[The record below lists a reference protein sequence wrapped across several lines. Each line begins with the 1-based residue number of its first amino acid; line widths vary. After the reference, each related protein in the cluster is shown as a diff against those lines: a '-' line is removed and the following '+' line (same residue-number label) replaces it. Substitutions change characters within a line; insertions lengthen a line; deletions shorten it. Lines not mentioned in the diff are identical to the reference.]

1 MKLISKARGL
11 SRCGKSVVDTH
22 ARSISSCGNHDNGV
36 GLLFDID
43 GVILRGRKLIP
54 AAKDALMQLCDSE
67 GKFAVPTVFVTNAG
81 NTLCKTKADQLSS
94 ILDMQ
99 IDQDQ
104 VMLSHSPLR
113 MFQEYHDKC
122 VLLSGQGPIEE
133 IAKRIGFTN
142 TITINDVRSAYPFL
156 DMVDHKPRPA
166 ESSKYTAGTLPKIDA
181 VVLVGEPTRWETNL
195 QLIIDVLMTN
205 GTLENSDTSG
215 YGEQRVPVLACNMDL
230 QWMSDFSMP
239 RFGHGMFMH
248 CLESVYL
255 KLVGRPLLYSALIGK
270 PSTSTYQYAE
280 QLIIREARKIGLR
293 TPIHTLYAIGDNPM
307 ADIYGANLYNRV
319 LKRKSLTNKQES
331 RTVVTANDEASNIDS
346 NDENTRQQQSAPS
359 TSTVKRCHSVLV
371 CTGVYNHDS
380 DDSPYTKPPVFHGPR
395 DMEYDLDLCEP
406 NIIADDAHVAVQMIM
421 AREKQFN
428 SAPVSQPQQQQQT
441 SKVSE

>member
-1 MKLISKARGL
+1 MKLVARVRDL
-11 SRCGKSVVDTH
+11 ATNNKNLIQVQVKKF
-22 ARSISSCGNHDNGV
+22 SSSSSNRIYQDNGI

-43 GVILRGRKLIP
+43 GVILRGKRVIP
-54 AAKDALMQLCDSE
+54 AAKAAMERLTDSN
-67 GKFAVPTVFVTNAG
+67 GKFTVPTVFVTNAG
-81 NTLCKTKADQLSS
+81 NSLCKTKADQLSKA
-94 ILDMQ
+94 LDMD
-99 IDQDQ
+99 ISGDQ

-113 MFQEYHDKC
+113 MFKEYHNKC

-133 IAKRIGFTN
+133 IASRIGFTN
-142 TITINDVRSAYPFL
+142 TITINDIRSAYPFL

-166 ESSKYTAGTLPKIDA
+166 EPSKYTATSLPKIDA
-181 VVLVGEPTRWETNL
+181 IVLFGEPTRWETNL

-205 GTLENSDTSG
+205 GSLQHNDTSG
-215 YGEQRVPVLACNMDL
+215 YAEQRVPVLACNMDL

-255 KLVGRPLLYSALIGK
+255 KLVGRPINYSALVGK

-280 QLIIREARKIGLR
+280 QLIFREAQKIGLK

-319 LKRKSLTNKQES
+319 LKREEKEKES
-331 RTVVTANDEASNIDS
+331 RAVVTEGCLIEDETIASQEGKS
-346 NDENTRQQQSAPS
+346 SLSRPTQS
-359 TSTVKRCHSVLV
+359 VKQCHSVLV
-371 CTGVYNHDS
+371 CTGVYAAEHQES
-380 DDSPYTKPPVFHGPR
+380 AYTKPPVFHGPR

-406 NIIADDAHVAVQMIM
+406 NIIVQDADVAVNTIFE
-421 AREKQFN
+421 RESVIQTPTEN
-428 SAPVSQPQQQQQT
+428 QQLLA
-441 SKVSE
+441 